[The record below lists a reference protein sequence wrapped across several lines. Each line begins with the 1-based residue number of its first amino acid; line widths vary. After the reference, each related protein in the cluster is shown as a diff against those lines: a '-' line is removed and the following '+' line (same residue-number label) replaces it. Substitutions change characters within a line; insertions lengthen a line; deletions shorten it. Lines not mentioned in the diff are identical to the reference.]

1 MSEEKNIL
9 QFDLSSKQIKYRE
22 ILDRDFVELEVYA
35 VSDIDPNRN
44 GSHFTYES
52 MKKAVENG
60 SMKNKPIVG
69 FLKTTISQHTKVRP
83 DMILSWT
90 RNTGTQS
97 VEKEFSAGFANQ
109 TRSSLLKRTASI
121 G

>member
-35 VSDIDPNRN
+35 ISDIDPNRN

-52 MKKAVENG
+52 MKKAVEN
-60 SMKNKPIVG
+60 
-69 FLKTTISQHTKVRP
+69 
-83 DMILSWT
+83 MILSWT

-97 VEKEFSAGFANQ
+97 AEKEFSAGFANQ
-109 TRSSLLKRTASI
+109 TLSSLLKRTVSI